1 MQKKKMSKI
10 TKVFFNNNL
19 GFELSARL
27 ELPVDQHPKA
37 YALFAHC
44 FTCSK
49 NTRAARSISQYLTKR
64 GIAVMRFD
72 FAGLGDSEG
81 DFSDSNFSSNVD
93 DLVAAAQFLA
103 ENHTSP
109 SILIGH
115 SLGGAAALA
124 SANMIPSI
132 KAVVTVGAPAE
143 PAHVQ
148 HLIQSASEE
157 IEASGEARVQIGYQ
171 QFNIKKQF
179 LEDINRQTLQDK
191 IKKLGKALLILHAPQ
206 DKIVSIDNAEK
217 IYLAARHPKSF
228 ISLDGADHLLSRKE
242 DGYYVGEVIAS
253 WALRYIDKKETPTLK
268 SSAQVA
274 VRLNKADAFTS
285 EVKAGRNYFVAD
297 EPESV
302 GGYDFGPS
310 PYQLVSS
317 GLGACTVMTLHMYAR
332 RKKWD
337 LQEATCHINHHKNYE
352 KALAAVGE
360 KPQKIDV
367 FDREIILIGDLDDA
381 QRARLLEIADRCPVH
396 RTLHGKIKIETKLLV
411 VN

>member
-1 MQKKKMSKI
+1 MSKI
-10 TKVFFNNNL
+10 TKVTFKNNL
-19 GFELSARL
+19 AYELSARL
-27 ELPVDQHPKA
+27 ELPIDQHPKA

-49 NTRAARSISQYLTKR
+49 NTRAARSISQCLTKR

-93 DLVAAAQFLA
+93 DLIAAAQFLA
-103 ENHTSP
+103 ENHTAP

-115 SLGGAAALA
+115 SLGGAAVLA
-124 SANMIPSI
+124 AATSIVSA

-157 IEASGEARVQIGYQ
+157 IEAKGAATVQIGPQ
-171 QFNIKKQF
+171 RFNIKKQF
-179 LEDINRQTLQDK
+179 LEDINKQTLQNK
-191 IKKLGKALLILHAPQ
+191 IKRLRKALLVLHAPQ
-206 DKIVSIDNAEK
+206 DRIVSIDNAEK

-228 ISLDGADHLLSRKE
+228 ISLDGADHLLSNKE
-242 DGYYVGEVIAS
+242 DGHYVGEVIAS
-253 WALRYIDKKETPTLK
+253 WVVRYLPKVETETLK
-268 SSAQVA
+268 SSSQVA
-274 VRLNKADAFTS
+274 VRLNQADAFTS
-285 EVKAGRNYFVAD
+285 EVKAGKHHFVAD

-310 PYQLVSS
+310 PYELVSS

-337 LQEATCHINHHKNYE
+337 LQEVVCHINHHKNYE
-352 KALAAVGE
+352 EALTATDG

-367 FDREIILIGDLDDA
+367 FSREITLIGDLDDA
-381 QRARLLEIADRCPVH
+381 QKARLLEIADRCPVH
-396 RTLHGKIKIETKLLV
+396 RTLHGKVKIETKLLV

>member
-1 MQKKKMSKI
+1 MSKI
-10 TKVFFNNNL
+10 TKVTFKNNL
-19 GFELSARL
+19 AYELSARL
-27 ELPVDQHPKA
+27 ELPIDQHPKA

-49 NTRAARSISQYLTKR
+49 NTRAARSISQCLTKK

-103 ENHTSP
+103 ENYKAP
-109 SILIGH
+109 EILIGH
-115 SLGGAAALA
+115 SLGGAAVLA
-124 SANMIPSI
+124 SANMIPSA

-157 IEASGEARVQIGYQ
+157 IEAKGEATVQIGQ
-171 QFNIKKQF
+171 QVFNIKKQF
-179 LEDINRQTLQDK
+179 LEDIQQQTLQNK
-191 IKKLGKALLILHAPQ
+191 INRLRKALLVLHAPQ
-206 DKIVSIDNAEK
+206 DRIVSIDNAEK
-217 IYLAARHPKSF
+217 IYLAAKHPKSF
-228 ISLDGADHLLSRKE
+228 ISLDRADHLLSNKE
-242 DGYYVGEVIAS
+242 DGYYVGDVIAS
-253 WALRYIDKKETPTLK
+253 WVFRYLNKVETPALK
-268 SSAQVA
+268 SNAQVA
-274 VRLNKADAFTS
+274 VRLNQADAFTS
-285 EVKAGRNYFVAD
+285 EVKAGKHYLVAD

-310 PYQLVSS
+310 PYELVSS

-332 RKKWD
+332 RKKWN
-337 LQEATCHINHHKNYE
+337 LQEVVCHVNHHKNYE
-352 KALAAVGE
+352 ETLNATDE

-367 FDREIILIGDLDDA
+367 FNREITLVGNLDDA
-381 QRARLLEIADRCPVH
+381 QKERLLEIADRCPVH
-396 RTLHGKIKIETKLLV
+396 RTLHGKVKIETKLLV
-411 VN
+411 